1 MNNLNDKN
9 MNNTSSTYVET
20 YLPPEIV
27 GKLQAGAFDSLVSH
41 LQERSDAVQN
51 IDLMTV
57 SGFCRNCLAKWMV
70 VEARKLSDE
79 LKTTT
84 NDNNTQEIQQ
94 VCQALDALGYEEAAQ
109 YVYGCDYQDWKKA
122 HAKKATEEQMQR
134 YNDSKPNWATHD
146 KDLLATR
153 AEKPDAPSSSSRVK
167 ASNTNTQ
174 TTPTTTTT
182 PSSLLLSNVC
192 CQDVNDDAPTA
203 VGEEQHPV
211 HHTPGAAKQTRTR
224 PVGALFQP
232 PPPPKNGISF
242 TLGIL
247 TVSDRAAK
255 KEYASGDLSGPAVER
270 AVLDAIQ
277 SLDQV
282 SCTILK
288 RAIVPDSIA
297 DIQKVLKDDWS
308 NTAQNV
314 DLIFTTGGTGFAP
327 RDVTPE
333 ATAAILDYECRGLL
347 SFVTTECSRQQPLA
361 SLSRG
366 TCGILN
372 KSIIC
377 NLPGNP
383 KGVSEVIPILLPI
396 LLHAISDMHT
406 E

>member
-1 MNNLNDKN
+1 MNDNS
-9 MNNTSSTYVET
+9 TCSSTCYVET

-27 GKLQAGAFDSLVSH
+27 AKLQAGAFDSLVSH
-41 LQERSDAVQN
+41 LQERSDAVPN

-70 VEARKLSDE
+70 VEARKVSNE
-79 LKTTT
+79 LKTP
-84 NDNNTQEIQQ
+84 NHDNNTPETIQQ
-94 VCQALDALGYEEAAQ
+94 VCQALDALGYEEASQ

-122 HAKKATEEQMQR
+122 HVKKVTEEQMQR

-146 KDLLATR
+146 KELLATR

-167 ASNTNTQ
+167 ASNNTNTQ
-174 TTPTTTTT
+174 TTPTTSTT
-182 PSSLLLSNVC
+182 PSLLLSNVC

-203 VGEEQHPV
+203 SGEEQQQHPV
-211 HHTPGAAKQTRTR
+211 HHAPGAAKQQTRTL
-224 PVGALFQP
+224 GAFQP

-255 KEYASGDLSGPAVER
+255 KEYASGDLSGPAVEQ
-270 AVLDAIQ
+270 AVLDTIQ
-277 SLDQV
+277 SLYQV

-288 RAIVPDSIA
+288 RAIVSDCIA
-297 DIQKVLKDDWS
+297 DIQNVLKDWS
-308 NTAQNV
+308 STTAQTV

-333 ATAAILDYECRGLL
+333 ATSAILENECRGLL

-372 KSIIC
+372 NSIIC

-383 KGVSEVIPILLPI
+383 KGVSEVIPVLLPI
-396 LLHAISDMHT
+396 LLHAISDMQQ

>member
-1 MNNLNDKN
+1 
-9 MNNTSSTYVET
+9 
-20 YLPPEIV
+20 
-27 GKLQAGAFDSLVSH
+27 
-41 LQERSDAVQN
+41 
-51 IDLMTV
+51 
-57 SGFCRNCLAKWMV
+57 MV

-84 NDNNTQEIQQ
+84 NDNDTQEIQQ

-122 HAKKATEEQMQR
+122 HAKKATEEQMYVCIVFYYQTIEYNGRHDESHPLFINTFFMDRQR

-211 HHTPGAAKQTRTR
+211 HHTPGAAKQTRTL

-396 LLHAISDMHT
+396 LLHAIADMQT